1 MKIDFDEIKELIANG
16 NLADI
21 VRETKIP
28 RRTLENY
35 KYKTNK
41 SFEKMEETLTALQKY
56 INQEENKMV
65 YLITGFVKYKNG
77 NEDIREF
84 DFVEY
89 PETLDEVLDD
99 IDKDIFD
106 VSGRSQGGV
115 TSVEY
120 MIYHAENGKLDDDQY
135 MEELYANGTEYYV
148 SYDDNSMLDEVNIAG
163 LEYQGEEIKEF
174 EDYKVFVNS
183 FEEFVDDIVYDLEN
197 DHGIKEVPNYATLE
211 EPALTLLKNGR
222 IQDARERLEHEIL
235 EFNDMD

>member
-84 DFVEY
+84 YFVEY

-148 SYDDNSMLDEVNIAG
+148 SYDNNSMLDEVNIAG